1 MSERRAMA
9 SGDVLADR
17 YELQDLVTE
26 RLGSVTWRA
35 NDSILNRNVGIE
47 MLPSTDPRADHFLE
61 AARLS
66 TTVTDPRFLRVLDLI
81 EDDHGQ
87 HLVVREWARA
97 FPLDQLLA
105 QSPLPSQRAA
115 RVMIEVAEA
124 VAHAHERGVYHR
136 RLTPHHVLLKQ
147 SGAVRVVGLGVASA
161 LAPAGHHDTLD
172 DLHAYERLDVEALG
186 KLLYACL
193 VSRWPGAHIDQLRAA
208 PTEHGRLLRP
218 RQVRAGVSRELDTV
232 CDRILG
238 HPPAHHRPSLTTA
251 EDIAIELHLLGDESL
266 LRQGPTTLTRISSP
280 DLLRL
285 DPVVVPHGP
294 PPGLEPP
301 RRRPKA
307 HEPAPPS
314 TFERGKATALKAT
327 RGDRRYILA
336 GATVA
341 LALAVFLGF
350 VVSRT
355 TGGDDTAGAVDSAS
369 PVRTLPFAGSTD
381 FDPQGDDKSENPD
394 DVAAVID
401 GDPRTGWT
409 TTTYFGQAALG
420 GLKSGVGVVL
430 DLGGTRELTG
440 LRIRLAGGP
449 TDLVVYGSTPGT
461 SEPTTRT
468 GLRKLATLDA
478 AGPDASVTLQPGVLT
493 RYIVV
498 WLTDLPEVAPGEFQ
512 GEIREVTAEGR
523 S

>member
-1 MSERRAMA
+1 MA

-47 MLPSTDPRADHFLE
+47 MLPSTDPRADHFIE

-105 QSPLPSQRAA
+105 QSPLPSARAA
-115 RVMIEVAEA
+115 RVMTEVAEA
-124 VAHAHERGVYHR
+124 VAHAHEHGVYHR
-136 RLTPHHVLLKQ
+136 RLTPHQVLLKQ

-161 LAPAGHHDTLD
+161 LAPAGHQDTID
-172 DLHAYERLDVEALG
+172 DLQAYERLDVESLG

-218 RQVRAGVSRELDTV
+218 RQVRAGVSRELDAI

-238 HPPAHHRPSLTTA
+238 DPPAHHRPKMTSA
-251 EDIAIELHLLGDESL
+251 HDIAQALHLVDEDTI
-266 LRQGPTTLTRISSP
+266 RPGGLTRVSP

-285 DPVVVPHGP
+285 DPVVVPQGP
-294 PPGLEPP
+294 PPGLAPP

-307 HEPAPPS
+307 YDPAPP
-314 TFERGKATALKAT
+314 TTLERGKARALDAT
-327 RGDRRYILA
+327 KGDRRYVLA
-336 GATVA
+336 GVA
-341 LALAVFLGF
+341 VVVLLASILGYA
-350 VVSRT
+350 VSRS
-355 TGGDDTAGAVDSAS
+355 TGGGEPGPDGPTSAVSAL
-369 PVRTLPFAGSTD
+369 PVAAVND
-381 FDPQGDDKSENPD
+381 FDPQGEDAAENPGQ
-394 DVAAVID
+394 VARVVD
-401 GDPRTGWT
+401 GDVRTGWR

-420 GLKSGVGVVL
+420 GLKDGVGVVL
-430 DLGGTRELTG
+430 DLGGPRELSA
-440 LRIRLAGGP
+440 LRIQLAGGA
-449 TDLVVYGSTPGT
+449 TNVSVYASSPGAD
-461 SEPTTRT
+461 EPRT
-468 GLRKLATLDA
+468 LKGLRRIAVLDA
-478 AGPDASVTLQPGVLT
+478 AGPDVSVSVPSGLLT
-493 RYIVV
+493 RYVVV
-498 WLTDLPEVAPGEFQ
+498 WLTELPEVEPDNFR
-512 GEIREVTAEGR
+512 GEIREITVHGR
-523 S
+523 T

>member
-9 SGDVLADR
+9 SGDVLANR

-35 NDSILNRNVGIE
+35 NDSVLNRNVGIE
-47 MLPSTDPRADHFLE
+47 MLPSTDPRANHFLE

-66 TTVTDPRFLRVLDLI
+66 TSVTDPRFLRVLDLI

-105 QSPLPSQRAA
+105 QSPLPSPRAA
-115 RVMIEVAEA
+115 RVMTEVADA

-147 SGAVRVVGLGVASA
+147 SGAVRIVGLGVASA
-161 LAPAGHHDTLD
+161 LAPAGHEDTRD
-172 DLHAYERLDVEALG
+172 DLRTYERLDVESLG

-218 RQVRAGVSRELDTV
+218 RQVRAGVSRELDAV

-238 HPPAHHRPSLTTA
+238 QPPAHHRPPLTTA
-251 EDIAIELHLLGDESL
+251 EDVARALLLVGDESL
-266 LRQGPTTLTRISSP
+266 RNDGPTTLTRVSSP

-285 DPVVVPHGP
+285 DPVVVPQGP
-294 PPGLEPP
+294 PPGLAPP

-307 HEPAPPS
+307 HEPAPPT
-314 TFERGKATALKAT
+314 TFERGKARARRAVK
-327 RGDRRYILA
+327 GDRRYVLA
-336 GATVA
+336 GVVVVLVLATV
-341 LALAVFLGF
+341 LAYL
-350 VVSRT
+350 VSRT
-355 TGGDDTAGAVDSAS
+355 TGGDEDNGPGNASAPVETLQVAGVND
-369 PVRTLPFAGSTD
+369 L
-381 FDPQGDDKSENPD
+381 DPQSDDAAENPG
-394 DVAAVID
+394 DVGRVID
-401 GDPRTGWT
+401 GRPGTGWQ
-409 TTTYFGQAALG
+409 TTTYFNRPDLG
-420 GLKSGVGVVL
+420 GLKNGVGVVL
-430 DLGGTRELTG
+430 DLGGPRELSS

-449 TDLVVYGSTPGT
+449 TDVSVYASSPGAV
-461 SEPTTRT
+461 EPRSIK
-468 GLRKLATLDA
+468 GLRRIAALDA
-478 AGPDASVTLQPGVLT
+478 AGPDASVNLQSGLFT
-493 RYIVV
+493 RYVVV
-498 WLTDLPEVAPGEFQ
+498 WLTSLPEVEPDRFR
-512 GEIREVTAEGR
+512 GEIREVTVQGR
-523 S
+523 A

>member
-1 MSERRAMA
+1 MA

-35 NDSILNRNVGIE
+35 NDSILDRNVGIE
-47 MLPSTDPRADHFLE
+47 MLPSSDPRADHFIE

-105 QSPLPSQRAA
+105 QSPLPSPRAN
-115 RVMIEVAEA
+115 RVMTEVAEA

-161 LAPAGHHDTLD
+161 LAPAGHQDTID
-172 DLHAYERLDVEALG
+172 DLQAYEQLDVESLG

-218 RQVRAGVSRELDTV
+218 RQVRAGVSRELDAI

-238 HPPAHHRPSLTTA
+238 DPPAHHRPRLSSA
-251 EDIAIELHLLGDESL
+251 DDIAQALHLVDEDTIRPGGL
-266 LRQGPTTLTRISSP
+266 PRVSP

-285 DPVVVPHGP
+285 DPVVVPQGP
-294 PPGLEPP
+294 PPGLAPP

-307 HEPAPPS
+307 YEPAPP
-314 TFERGKATALKAT
+314 TPLERGKARALESV
-327 RGDRRYILA
+327 RGDRRYVLA
-336 GATVA
+336 GVA
-341 LALAVFLGF
+341 GALLLASFLGY
-350 VVSRT
+350 VVSRDSGT
-355 TGGDDTAGAVDSAS
+355 EEAPPGSVDPTSAVRNLPIAGVNDI
-369 PVRTLPFAGSTD
+369 
-381 FDPQGDDKSENPD
+381 DPQGEDDEENPD
-394 DVAAVID
+394 DVARVID
-401 GDPRTGWT
+401 GDVSTGWT
-409 TTTYFGQAALG
+409 TTTYFGQAQLG
-420 GLKSGVGVVL
+420 GLKDGVGVVL
-430 DLGGTRELTG
+430 DLGGPRELSS

-449 TDLVVYGSTPGT
+449 TDVAVYASSPGAD
-461 SEPTTRT
+461 EPRSLK
-468 GLRKLATLDA
+468 GLRRIATLDA
-478 AGPDASVTLQPGVLT
+478 AGPDASVSLASGLLT
-493 RYIVV
+493 RYVVV
-498 WLTDLPEVAPGEFQ
+498 WLTELPEVEPDNFR
-512 GEIREVTAEGR
+512 GEIREITVRGR
-523 S
+523 A

>member
-1 MSERRAMA
+1 MASISEGVSMSERRTMA

-47 MLPSTDPRADHFLE
+47 MIPSSDPRADHFIE

-105 QSPLPSQRAA
+105 QSPLPSPRAA
-115 RVMIEVAEA
+115 RVMTEVAEA

-161 LAPAGHHDTLD
+161 LAPAGHQDTID
-172 DLHAYERLDVEALG
+172 DLQAYEQLDVESLG

-218 RQVRAGVSRELDTV
+218 RQVRAGVSRELDAI

-238 HPPAHHRPSLTTA
+238 DPPAHHRPRLSTA
-251 EDIAIELHLLGDESL
+251 DDIARALHLVDDDT
-266 LRQGPTTLTRISSP
+266 LRPGGPTRVSP

-285 DPVVVPHGP
+285 DPVVVPQGP
-294 PPGLEPP
+294 PPGLAPP

-307 HEPAPPS
+307 YEPAPP
-314 TFERGKATALKAT
+314 TTLERGKARAVDAT
-327 RGDRRYILA
+327 KGDRRYVLA
-336 GATVA
+336 GVA
-341 LALAVFLGF
+341 GVLLLAAILGYA
-350 VVSRT
+350 VSRA
-355 TGGDDTAGAVDSAS
+355 TGG
-369 PVRTLPFAGSTD
+369 
-381 FDPQGDDKSENPD
+381 
-394 DVAAVID
+394 VAATSPAPTLRRRQYARSSRRSTTSIRRARTAPRTPNRSHRVID
-401 GDPRTGWT
+401 GNVRTGWR
-409 TTTYFGQAALG
+409 TTTYFGQPALG
-420 GLKSGVGVVL
+420 GLKDGVGVVL
-430 DLGGTRELTG
+430 DLGGPRELSS
-440 LRIRLAGGP
+440 LRIRLAGGA
-449 TDLVVYGSTPGT
+449 TNVSVYASSPGADEPRTLRVCAGSLSLTPP
-461 SEPTTRT
+461 E
-468 GLRKLATLDA
+468 AT
-478 AGPDASVTLQPGVLT
+478 P
-493 RYIVV
+493 R
-498 WLTDLPEVAPGEFQ
+498 
-512 GEIREVTAEGR
+512 
-523 S
+523 

>member
-1 MSERRAMA
+1 MA

-47 MLPSTDPRADHFLE
+47 MLPSSDPRADHFIE

-105 QSPLPSQRAA
+105 QSPLPNPRAA
-115 RVMIEVAEA
+115 RVMTEVAEA

-161 LAPAGHHDTLD
+161 LAPAGHQDTID
-172 DLHAYERLDVEALG
+172 DLQAYERLDVESLG

-218 RQVRAGVSRELDTV
+218 RQVRAGVSRELDAV

-238 HPPAHHRPSLTTA
+238 DPPAHHRPRLTTA
-251 EDIAIELHLLGDESL
+251 DDIARSLHLVGDESIT
-266 LRQGPTTLTRISSP
+266 RDGPTTLNRVSP

-285 DPVVVPHGP
+285 DPVVVPEGP
-294 PPGLEPP
+294 PPGLAPP
-301 RRRPKA
+301 RRRPKVY
-307 HEPAPPS
+307 EPAPPT
-314 TFERGKATALKAT
+314 TFERGMATALRAT
-327 RGDRRYILA
+327 KGDRRYVLA
-336 GATVA
+336 GVA
-341 LALAVFLGF
+341 VVLLIASFLGY

-355 TGGDDTAGAVDSAS
+355 TGGGGNGPNGSSSAVRVL
-369 PVRTLPFAGSTD
+369 PVAAVND
-381 FDPQGDDKSENPD
+381 FDPQSEDGDENPGQ
-394 DVAAVID
+394 VGRVVD
-401 GDPRTGWT
+401 GDVRTGWR
-409 TTTYFGQAALG
+409 TTTYFSQAALG
-420 GLKSGVGVVL
+420 GLKDGVGVVL
-430 DLGGTRELTG
+430 DLGGPRELSS
-440 LRIRLAGGP
+440 LRIRLAGEP
-449 TDLVVYGSTPGT
+449 TDLSVYASSPGAD
-461 SEPTTRT
+461 EPRT
-468 GLRKLATLDA
+468 LKGLRKIATLDA
-478 AGPDASVTLQPGVLT
+478 AGQDASVSLPTGFLT
-493 RYIVV
+493 RYVVV
-498 WLTDLPEVAPGEFQ
+498 WLTQLPEIEPDRFR
-512 GEIREVTAEGR
+512 GEIREITVEGR
-523 S
+523 TR

>member
-1 MSERRAMA
+1 MA

-47 MLPSTDPRADHFLE
+47 MLPSTDPRADHFIE

-105 QSPLPSQRAA
+105 QSPLPSARAA
-115 RVMIEVAEA
+115 RVMTEVAEA
-124 VAHAHERGVYHR
+124 VAHAHEHGVYHR
-136 RLTPHHVLLKQ
+136 RLTPHQVLLKQ

-161 LAPAGHHDTLD
+161 LAPAGHQDTID
-172 DLHAYERLDVEALG
+172 DLQAYERLDVESLG

-218 RQVRAGVSRELDTV
+218 RQVRAGVSRELDAI

-238 HPPAHHRPSLTTA
+238 DPPAHHRPKMTSA
-251 EDIAIELHLLGDESL
+251 HDIARALHLVDEDTI
-266 LRQGPTTLTRISSP
+266 RPGGLTRVSP

-285 DPVVVPHGP
+285 DPVVVPQGP
-294 PPGLEPP
+294 PPGLAPP

-307 HEPAPPS
+307 YDPAPP
-314 TFERGKATALKAT
+314 TTLERGKARALDAAK
-327 RGDRRYILA
+327 GDRRYVLA
-336 GATVA
+336 GVA
-341 LALAVFLGF
+341 VVVLLASILGYA
-350 VVSRT
+350 VSRS
-355 TGGDDTAGAVDSAS
+355 TGGGGEPGPDGPTSAVRAL
-369 PVRTLPFAGSTD
+369 PVAAVND
-381 FDPQGDDKSENPD
+381 FDPQGEDAAENPD
-394 DVAAVID
+394 QVARVVD
-401 GDPRTGWT
+401 GNVRTGWR

-420 GLKSGVGVVL
+420 GLKDGVGVVL
-430 DLGGTRELTG
+430 DLGGPRELSS
-440 LRIRLAGGP
+440 LRIQLAGGA
-449 TDLVVYGSTPGT
+449 TNVSVYASSPGAD
-461 SEPTTRT
+461 EPRT
-468 GLRKLATLDA
+468 LKGLRRIAVLDA
-478 AGPDASVTLQPGVLT
+478 AGPDVSVSVPSGLLT
-493 RYIVV
+493 RYVVV
-498 WLTDLPEVAPGEFQ
+498 WLTELPEVEPDNFR
-512 GEIREVTAEGR
+512 GEIREITVHGR
-523 S
+523 T

>member
-1 MSERRAMA
+1 MA

-47 MLPSTDPRADHFLE
+47 MLPSSDPRAGHFLE

-105 QSPLPSQRAA
+105 QSPLPSPRAA
-115 RVMIEVAEA
+115 RVMTEVAEA
-124 VAHAHERGVYHR
+124 VAHAHEHGVYHR

-161 LAPAGHHDTLD
+161 LAPAGHHDTMD
-172 DLHAYERLDVEALG
+172 DLQTYERLDVESLG

-218 RQVRAGVSRELDTV
+218 RQVRAGVSRELDAI

-238 HPPAHHRPSLTTA
+238 DPPAHHRPPLTTA
-251 EDIAIELHLLGDESL
+251 EDIARALHLVGDESIG
-266 LRQGPTTLTRISSP
+266 REGPITLTHDSSP

-285 DPVVVPHGP
+285 DPVVVPEGP

-307 HEPAPPS
+307 YEPAPPT
-314 TFERGKATALKAT
+314 TFERGKARALDAT
-327 RGDRRYILA
+327 KGDRRYVIAGVAGVLVLLVLIGIL
-336 GATVA
+336 VN
-341 LALAVFLGF
+341 
-350 VVSRT
+350 RT
-355 TGGDDTAGAVDSAS
+355 MGGGGEENPSGS
-369 PVRTLPFAGSTD
+369 SSGLRSLPIAAAND
-381 FDPQGDDKSENPD
+381 LDPQGDDKSENPKE
-394 DVAAVID
+394 IRFITD
-401 GDPRTGWT
+401 GDPGTGWRT
-409 TTTYFGQAALG
+409 STYFGQAAFG
-420 GLKSGVGVVL
+420 GLKDGVGVVL
-430 DLGGTRELTG
+430 DLGGPRELKSLG
-440 LRIRLAGGP
+440 IRLAGGP
-449 TDLVVYGSTPGT
+449 TNVSVYASSADA
-461 SEPTTRT
+461 SEPRSIA
-468 GLRKLATLDA
+468 GLRRIAALSD
-478 AGPDASVTLQPGVLT
+478 AGPDATVNLKSELLT
-493 RYIVV
+493 RYVVV
-498 WLTDLPEVAPGEFQ
+498 WLTKLPEVDPGKFR
-512 GEIREVTAEGR
+512 GEIREVTARGNA
-523 S
+523 

>member
-1 MSERRAMA
+1 MA

-47 MLPSTDPRADHFLE
+47 MLPSADPRADHFIE
-61 AARLS
+61 AARRS

-105 QSPLPSQRAA
+105 QSPLPNPRAA
-115 RVMIEVAEA
+115 RVMTEVAEA

-161 LAPAGHHDTLD
+161 LAPAGHQDTID
-172 DLHAYERLDVEALG
+172 DLQAYERLDVDSLG

-218 RQVRAGVSRELDTV
+218 RQVRAGVSRELDAI

-238 HPPAHHRPSLTTA
+238 DPPAHHRPRLTTA
-251 EDIAIELHLLGDESL
+251 DDIARALHLVGDESITPD
-266 LRQGPTTLTRISSP
+266 GPTTLTRVSP

-285 DPVVVPHGP
+285 DPVVVPEGP
-294 PPGLEPP
+294 PPGLAPP

-307 HEPAPPS
+307 YEPAPPT
-314 TFERGKATALKAT
+314 TFERGRARALGATK
-327 RGDRRYILA
+327 GDRRYVLA
-336 GATVA
+336 G
-341 LALAVFLGF
+341 LAGFLVIASILGF
-350 VVSRT
+350 LVSRT
-355 TGGDDTAGAVDSAS
+355 TGGEDNQLTHSTAAARPLQVAS
-369 PVRTLPFAGSTD
+369 VND
-381 FDPQGDDKSENPD
+381 FDPQGDDGAENPRQ
-394 DVAAVID
+394 VRRVID
-401 GDPRTGWT
+401 GNVTTGWR

-420 GLKSGVGVVL
+420 GLKDGVGVVL
-430 DLGGTRELTG
+430 DLGGPRELSS

-449 TDLVVYGSTPGT
+449 TDVSVYASSPGA
-461 SEPTTRT
+461 SEPRT
-468 GLRKLATLDA
+468 IKGMTKIATLDA
-478 AGPDASVTLQPGVLT
+478 AGQDASVTLPSGFFT
-493 RYIVV
+493 RYVVV
-498 WLTDLPEVAPGEFQ
+498 WLTKLPEVEPNSFR
-512 GEIREVTAEGR
+512 GEIREITVEGR
-523 S
+523 T

>member
-1 MSERRAMA
+1 MA

-47 MLPSTDPRADHFLE
+47 MIPSSDPRADHFIE

-97 FPLDQLLA
+97 YPLDQLLA
-105 QSPLPSQRAA
+105 QSPLPSARAA
-115 RVMIEVAEA
+115 RVMTEVAEA
-124 VAHAHERGVYHR
+124 VANAHERGVYHR

-161 LAPAGHHDTLD
+161 LAPAGHQDTID
-172 DLHAYERLDVEALG
+172 DLQAYEQLDVESLG

-218 RQVRAGVSRELDTV
+218 RQVRAGVSRELDAI

-238 HPPAHHRPSLTTA
+238 DPPAHHRPRLTTA
-251 EDIAIELHLLGDESL
+251 DAIARALHLVDVDTIRPG
-266 LRQGPTTLTRISSP
+266 GPTRVSP

-285 DPVVVPHGP
+285 DPVVVPQGP
-294 PPGLEPP
+294 PPGLAPP

-307 HEPAPPS
+307 YEPAPP
-314 TFERGKATALKAT
+314 TTLERGKARALESVK
-327 RGDRRYILA
+327 GDRRYVLA
-336 GATVA
+336 GVA
-341 LALAVFLGF
+341 VVLVLASVLGYL
-350 VVSRT
+350 VSRS
-355 TGGDDTAGAVDSAS
+355 TGDGGEPGPNERTSAVRAL
-369 PVRTLPFAGSTD
+369 PVEVVND
-381 FDPQGDDKSENPD
+381 FDPQGEDGENPEE
-394 DVAAVID
+394 VGRVVD
-401 GDPRTGWT
+401 GNVRTGWT

-420 GLKSGVGVVL
+420 GLKDGVGVVL
-430 DLGGTRELTG
+430 DLGGPRELSS
-440 LRIRLAGGP
+440 LRIQLAGGA
-449 TDLVVYGSTPGT
+449 TDVSVYASSPGAD
-461 SEPTTRT
+461 EPRSLK
-468 GLRKLATLDA
+468 GLRRIAVLDA
-478 AGPDASVTLQPGVLT
+478 AGPDASVSLPSGLLT
-493 RYIVV
+493 RYVVV
-498 WLTDLPEVAPGEFQ
+498 WLTELPEVEPDNFR
-512 GEIREVTAEGR
+512 GEIREITVQGR
-523 S
+523 T

>member
-1 MSERRAMA
+1 MA

-47 MLPSTDPRADHFLE
+47 MIPSSDPRADHFIE

-105 QSPLPSQRAA
+105 QSPLPNPRAA
-115 RVMIEVAEA
+115 RVMTEVAEA
-124 VAHAHERGVYHR
+124 VAHAHEHGVYHR

-161 LAPAGHHDTLD
+161 LAPAGHQDTID
-172 DLHAYERLDVEALG
+172 DLQVYERLDVDSLG

-218 RQVRAGVSRELDTV
+218 RQVRAGVSRELDAV

-238 HPPAHHRPSLTTA
+238 DPPAHHRPRLTTA
-251 EDIAIELHLLGDESL
+251 EDVAQALHLIGDESL
-266 LRQGPTTLTRISSP
+266 SPDGPTTLTRVSP

-294 PPGLEPP
+294 PPGLAPP

-307 HEPAPPS
+307 YEPAPPT
-314 TFERGKATALKAT
+314 TFERGKARALGAT
-327 RGDRRYILA
+327 KGDRRYVLA
-336 GATVA
+336 GIAG
-341 LALAVFLGF
+341 FLLIASVLGYL
-350 VVSRT
+350 VSRS
-355 TGGDDTAGAVDSAS
+355 TGGDETSPDTSPSAVHALPVAS
-369 PVRTLPFAGSTD
+369 VNDL
-381 FDPQGDDKSENPD
+381 DPQGDDRSENPGQ
-394 DVAAVID
+394 VSRVVD
-401 GDPRTGWT
+401 GNVRTGWR
-409 TTTYFGQAALG
+409 TTTYFSQAALG
-420 GLKSGVGVVL
+420 GLKDGVGVVL
-430 DLGGTRELTG
+430 DLGGPRELSS

-449 TDLVVYGSTPGT
+449 TDVSVYASSPGAD
-461 SEPTTRT
+461 EPRSLR
-468 GLRKLATLDA
+468 GLRKIATLDA
-478 AGPDASVTLQPGVLT
+478 AGPDASVSLPSGFLT
-493 RYIVV
+493 RYVVV
-498 WLTDLPEVAPGEFQ
+498 WLTKLPEIEPDRFR
-512 GEIREVTAEGR
+512 GEIREITVEGR
-523 S
+523 TR

>member
-1 MSERRAMA
+1 MA

-47 MLPSTDPRADHFLE
+47 MIPSSDPRADHFIE

-105 QSPLPSQRAA
+105 QSPLPSARAA
-115 RVMIEVAEA
+115 RVMTEVAEA
-124 VAHAHERGVYHR
+124 VAHAHEHGVYHR

-161 LAPAGHHDTLD
+161 LAPAGHHDTID
-172 DLHAYERLDVEALG
+172 DLQAYERLDVESLG

-218 RQVRAGVSRELDTV
+218 RQVRAGVSRELDAV

-238 HPPAHHRPSLTTA
+238 DPPAHHRPRLTTA
-251 EDIAIELHLLGDESL
+251 DDIARALHLVGDESIQ
-266 LRQGPTTLTRISSP
+266 RDGPTTLTRVSP

-285 DPVVVPHGP
+285 DPVVVPQGP
-294 PPGLEPP
+294 PPGLAPP

-307 HEPAPPS
+307 YEPAPPT
-314 TFERGKATALKAT
+314 TFERGKAKALDAT
-327 RGDRRYILA
+327 KGDRRYVLA
-336 GATVA
+336 GVAVVLLLASVLGYLVSRSTGGGENEPDAGPTSAVQPLTVA
-341 LALAVFLGF
+341 AVN
-350 VVSRT
+350 
-355 TGGDDTAGAVDSAS
+355 
-369 PVRTLPFAGSTD
+369 D
-381 FDPQGDDKSENPD
+381 FDPQGEDDAENPEL
-394 DVAAVID
+394 VGRVVD
-401 GDPRTGWT
+401 GNVRTGWR
-409 TTTYFGQAALG
+409 TTTYFGQANLG
-420 GLKSGVGVVL
+420 GLKTGVGVVL
-430 DLGGTRELTG
+430 DLGGPRELSSV
-440 LRIRLAGGP
+440 RVRLAGGP
-449 TDLVVYGSTPGT
+449 TDVSVYASSPGA
-461 SEPTTRT
+461 SEPRSLK
-468 GLRKLATLDA
+468 GLRRIAELDA
-478 AGPDASVTLQPGVLT
+478 AGPDASVSLPSGFLT
-493 RYIVV
+493 RYVVV
-498 WLTDLPEVAPGEFQ
+498 WLTELPEVEPDNFR
-512 GEIREVTAEGR
+512 GEIREITVQGR
-523 S
+523 A

>member
-1 MSERRAMA
+1 MA

-47 MLPSTDPRADHFLE
+47 MIPSSDPRADHFIE

-105 QSPLPSQRAA
+105 QSPLPSARAA
-115 RVMIEVAEA
+115 RVMTEVAEA

-136 RLTPHHVLLKQ
+136 RLTPHHVLVKQ

-161 LAPAGHHDTLD
+161 LAPAGHQDTID
-172 DLHAYERLDVEALG
+172 DLQTYERLDVESLG

-218 RQVRAGVSRELDTV
+218 RQVRAGVSRELDSI

-238 HPPAHHRPSLTTA
+238 DPPAHHRPPLTSA
-251 EDIAIELHLLGDESL
+251 DDIARALHLVGDESI
-266 LRQGPTTLTRISSP
+266 RREGPTTLTRVSP

-285 DPVVVPHGP
+285 DPVVVPQGP
-294 PPGLEPP
+294 PPGLAPP

-307 HEPAPPS
+307 YEPAPP
-314 TFERGKATALKAT
+314 TPFERGKASALRAT
-327 RGDRRYILA
+327 KGDRRYVLA
-336 GATVA
+336 GVA
-341 LALAVFLGF
+341 VVLVIASFLAY

-355 TGGDDTAGAVDSAS
+355 TGGGGDEPAAS
-369 PVRTLPFAGSTD
+369 PSSAVRALTVAGVND
-381 FDPQGDDKSENPD
+381 FDPQSDDGAENPGE
-394 DVAAVID
+394 VRRVVD
-401 GDPRTGWT
+401 GNVGTGWR
-409 TTTYFGQAALG
+409 TTTYFSQAALG
-420 GLKSGVGVVL
+420 GLKDGVGVVL
-430 DLGGTRELTG
+430 DLGGPRELSSV
-440 LRIRLAGGP
+440 RIRLAGEP
-449 TDLVVYGSTPGT
+449 TDVSVYASSPGADEPSTL
-461 SEPTTRT
+461 R
-468 GLRKLATLDA
+468 GLRRIAALDA
-478 AGPDASVTLQPGVLT
+478 AGQDASVSLPSGFLT
-493 RYIVV
+493 RYVVV
-498 WLTDLPEVAPGEFQ
+498 WLTELPEVEPERFR
-512 GEIREVTAEGR
+512 GEIREITVEGR